1 MHVSFFFSLF
11 LYVLGSFYSKIF
23 ILKQTILI
31 IKKGRKI
38 TEYQCENEVF
48 MLKWVVVKEVIYVV
62 TFKGKK
68 LCSFFKMLLGRHP
81 TSIHN
86 VFLIFDA
93 WTPYISV
100 IVFFIYNI
108 TTSKEQSSLS
118 LNKLGP
124 RLKTALYANIHKL
137 CFY

>member
-48 MLKWVVVKEVIYVV
+48 MPKWVVVKEVIYVV

-68 LCSFFKMLLGRHP
+68 IMLFLQ
-81 TSIHN
+81 N
-86 VFLIFDA
+86 VMRQ
-93 WTPYISV
+93 TPNVNS
-100 IVFFIYNI
+100 
-108 TTSKEQSSLS
+108 
-118 LNKLGP
+118 
-124 RLKTALYANIHKL
+124 
-137 CFY
+137 